1 MSHIVLIVGYQA
13 SGKSTLSQTLIN
25 QGYTHINRDKEGG
38 SIAGLVP
45 LVEAAIKGGKNVV
58 LDNTFPTKA
67 GRKMFIDL
75 ARKHKASITCYWL
88 NTSIE
93 DAQFNACTRL
103 IKMFDSLPSNN
114 DIKKSKHPNV
124 FPPAAL
130 FGYRKE
136 FEKPTTQEGFD
147 KVEVIEFTRVI
158 DPTYDK
164 KALLLDFD
172 GTLRDTKSGAKF
184 PTDPKDIFIL
194 PGRKEILQAKKKEGY
209 ILLGVSN
216 QSGIEKG
223 DLTMEQAKACFDKT
237 IELLGVDIDVSF
249 CPHRV
254 PPISCYCRKP
264 MPGMGVAFIEK
275 YKLDA
280 SKCVVVGDM
289 KTDQTFA
296 DRCGFKF
303 ADADVFF
310 GSRLSP
316 QNS

>member
-13 SGKSTLSQTLIN
+13 SGKSTLSHSLIAKD
-25 QGYTHINRDKEGG
+25 YVHINRDKVGG
-38 SIAGLVP
+38 SIAGLAP
-45 LVEAAIKGGKNVV
+45 LAEDALKNGKDIV

-67 GRKMFIDL
+67 SRKPFIDL
-75 ARKHKASITCYWL
+75 AKRYKAEIVCYWL

-93 DAQFNACTRL
+93 NAQFNACTRL
-103 IKMFDSLPSNN
+103 ISIFGKLPTN
-114 DIKKSKHPNV
+114 DEIKKSKHPNV

-147 KVEVIEFTRVI
+147 KVEVIEFARVI
-158 DPTYDK
+158 DPTYNK

-184 PTDPKDIFIL
+184 PTDPNDIFIL
-194 PGRKEILQAKKKEGY
+194 PGRKELLQARKKEGY

-216 QSGIEKG
+216 QSGVEKG

-237 IELLGVDIDVSF
+237 IELLGIDIDVSF

-264 MPGMGVAFIEK
+264 MPGLPVQFIEK
-275 YKLDA
+275 YKLNP
-280 SKCVVVGDM
+280 SLCILVGDM
-289 KTDQTFA
+289 TTDKTCAARAGMQFVSA
-296 DRCGFKF
+296 DEFFK
-303 ADADVFF
+303 
-310 GSRLSP
+310 G
-316 QNS
+316 